1 MPRFSPKPHQR
12 VVMKLVLNDEDRA
25 KGRLAGEVLK
35 DGVTNLIADVIEKC
49 TTETA
54 KKETRQTIFE
64 INVVV
69 IPPSELEEM
78 IQTAYNEGLHDARRP
93 PKALCGICGGVGWA
107 AADRASA
114 VCPACDGSG
123 RRP

>member
-1 MPRFSPKPHQR
+1 MLRFTPKPHQR
-12 VVMKLVLNDEDRA
+12 IVMKLVLHDEDGA
-25 KGRLAGEVLK
+25 KGWLAGEFLK

-78 IQTAYNEGLHDARRP
+78 IQTAYNEGLHDARRL
-93 PKALCGICGGVGWA
+93 PKAPCGICDGAGWA
-107 AADRASA
+107 AADRPSA